1 MKATREKIKP
11 PFTPVVITLE
21 TQEEVDQF
29 YTMVNTSQ
37 ITQVLNINNWY
48 EKVEDYA
55 SAKVAKMHADLQN
68 IFDYDDDDE

>member
-55 SAKVAKMHADLQN
+55 SDKVGEMHADLQN

>member
-55 SAKVAKMHADLQN
+55 SDKVGKMHADLQN

>member
-48 EKVEDYA
+48 EKVEYYA
-55 SAKVAKMHADLQN
+55 SDKVGKMHADLQN

>member
-55 SAKVAKMHADLQN
+55 SDKVDKMHADLQN